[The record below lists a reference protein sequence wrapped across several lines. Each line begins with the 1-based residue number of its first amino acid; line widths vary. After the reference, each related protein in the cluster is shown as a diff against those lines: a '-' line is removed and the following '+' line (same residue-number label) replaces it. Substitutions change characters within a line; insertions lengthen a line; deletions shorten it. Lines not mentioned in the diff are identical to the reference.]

1 MNIGTSAMERQAHS
15 GPVDSDSCRGL
26 AGNVGQH
33 MVLLYDIQYIQ
44 LLNNNNTCVM
54 YVVNTKILCILYN
67 ILIWQGIVFNNSA

>member
-1 MNIGTSAMERQAHS
+1 
-15 GPVDSDSCRGL
+15 
-26 AGNVGQH
+26 
-33 MVLLYDIQYIQ
+33 MVLSKDLQYIQ